1 MLKFAIVGN
10 IASGKSTAENF
21 LIEKGFKVFDTDK
34 LSHKILEEFSNKIIE
49 EFKEFDILEEN
60 KISRKKLGNLVF
72 QNKNLKTKLEN
83 IIYPKLKEKLLEI
96 FEENKEEKFIFIS
109 IPLLF
114 EVNWQDLFDK
124 ILFVE
129 TNDDIRLKRLME
141 RNSFT
146 KKEALE
152 RISAQ
157 IPQEN
162 KIKMSDFII
171 CNNGTRKEL
180 QNQLESFIIRLEE
193 ME

>member
-10 IASGKSTAENF
+10 IASGKSTVENF

-114 EVNWQDLFDK
+114 EVDWQDLFDK

-129 TNDDIRLKRLME
+129 TNDDIRLQRLME

>member
-49 EFKEFDILEEN
+49 EFQEFDILEEN
-60 KISRKKLGNLVF
+60 KISRKKLGNFIF
-72 QNKNLKTKLEN
+72 QNKDLKTKLEN

-124 ILFVE
+124 ILFIQ
-129 TNDDIRLKRLME
+129 TNDDIRLQRLME

>member
-49 EFKEFDILEEN
+49 EFQEFDILEEN

-96 FEENKEEKFIFIS
+96 FEENKNEKFVFIS

-124 ILFVE
+124 ILFIQ
-129 TNDDIRLKRLME
+129 TNDDIRLQRLME

>member
-34 LSHKILEEFSNKIIE
+34 LSHKILEEFSNEIIK
-49 EFKEFDILEEN
+49 EFQKFDILEED
-60 KISRKKLGNLVF
+60 KISRQKLGNLVF
-72 QNKNLKTKLEN
+72 QNKDLKTKLEN
-83 IIYPKLKEKLLEI
+83 IIYPKLNERLLEI

-114 EVNWQDLFDK
+114 EVNWQNLFDK
-124 ILFVE
+124 ILFIQ
-129 TNDDIRLKRLME
+129 TNDDIRLQRLIE